1 MKKVQF
7 KNEIHKEKFEAVWG
21 RLDEKKRTEK
31 NRAIVYLISWV
42 DTEKP
47 GVLDLIFDYET
58 VSVSP
63 WHYLKDCHTRM
74 TQNAIFLIHS
84 FALYDFDYNLSI
96 VDASHW
102 NRCFVEAFCIY
113 YDTCYA
119 EMKDRWNEIVK
130 MDAERNAQ

>member
-7 KNEIHKEKFEAVWG
+7 KNEMHKEKFEAVWG

-42 DTEKP
+42 DTEKS

-63 WHYLKDCHTRM
+63 ETPK
-74 TQNAIFLIHS
+74 N
-84 FALYDFDYNLSI
+84 
-96 VDASHW
+96 
-102 NRCFVEAFCIY
+102 FV
-113 YDTCYA
+113 
-119 EMKDRWNEIVK
+119 
-130 MDAERNAQ
+130 